1 MIGFAIT
8 KQQLGLQ
15 QANVNAGTFTWHL
28 SSGNRFSFT
37 QKPQF
42 PALSGPNG
50 PPATGT
56 FKIRGNLLDVTFKS
70 PDAGNEVDRCS
81 VSGTSVSCHW
91 LSGDD
96 GWTTKFGIGGMTTP
110 LTLVRG

>member
-15 QANVNAGTFTWHL
+15 QADANAGTFTWHL

-37 QKPQF
+37 QKPQL

-56 FKIRGNLLDVTFKS
+56 FKIHGDLLDVTFN
-70 PDAGNEVDRCS
+70 PPYAGNEVDRCS
-81 VSGTSVSCHW
+81 VSRTSVTCHW

-110 LTLVRG
+110 LTLIHG